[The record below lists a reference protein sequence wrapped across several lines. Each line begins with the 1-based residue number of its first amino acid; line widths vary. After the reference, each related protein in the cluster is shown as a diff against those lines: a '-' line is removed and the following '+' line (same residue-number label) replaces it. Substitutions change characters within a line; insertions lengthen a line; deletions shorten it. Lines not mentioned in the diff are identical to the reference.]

1 MEIRVVDFELVTRH
15 FRTYQE
21 GLELVEIEK
30 KFFLESLKPFKAEIQ
45 RIMIDNAKEVV
56 PDRRLREQ
64 RNENFEKIQKEVVVL
79 EKEYNEKIKK
89 IHDAYTIKTFDELQV
104 IITEWAS
111 QAGIDLVTSKMEV
124 IFNSDK
130 IDATNQV
137 IDLLKQKDMFV
148 DLESSEVATS

>member
-56 PDRRLREQ
+56 QDRRLREQ

-89 IHDAYTIKTFDELQV
+89 IHDAYTIKLLTNFKSL
-104 IITEWAS
+104 S
-111 QAGIDLVTSKMEV
+111 LNGLHKLV
-124 IFNSDK
+124 
-130 IDATNQV
+130 
-137 IDLLKQKDMFV
+137 
-148 DLESSEVATS
+148 